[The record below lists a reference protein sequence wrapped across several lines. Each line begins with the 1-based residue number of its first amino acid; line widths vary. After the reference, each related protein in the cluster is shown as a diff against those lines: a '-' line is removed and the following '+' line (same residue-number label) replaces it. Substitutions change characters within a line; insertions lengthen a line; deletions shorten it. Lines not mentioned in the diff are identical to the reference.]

1 MKVLALAGYD
11 SFLNTAKLIAPF
23 FLSRGAEVE
32 FSLVKARKKKQIDP
46 AQIVSLGFSKPV
58 QYIDI
63 KKICKTRE
71 IHQYDVILACL
82 EGLSTRRL
90 FHYLK
95 ECAEKRPYVI
105 CVYPGLVLRYAF
117 DGFAMRCQAD
127 QVWLNCRRDLALYT
141 SMCDAFN
148 VDSSNGKLFGNASL
162 LNKIDRTTNEN
173 LKGPIVFFEQAIIP
187 RHFEERTYLLNQ
199 LCHIAEKYPDREVI
213 VKVRT
218 VGAQETLHQS
228 WYAMDAI
235 FEKKRKSTEGVPV
248 NIKITSESA
257 TSLLEKASSCITIS
271 STVAVEA
278 IHAGVPTTIISDF
291 GAHDDY
297 GLQYFYESGIVKR
310 FEDFDLESQQP
321 PSRSWLDSHMC
332 DPSLN
337 IERLVGSVFEEIQSK
352 NNKKIIEN
360 YCLGSLQ
367 LQKFIEEKGEDYFV
381 EQVYKKRKRKINWFR
396 LKK

>member
-23 FLSRGAEVE
+23 FMSRGAEVD

-46 AQIVSLGFSKPV
+46 AQIVSLGFSKPI

-63 KKICKTRE
+63 KKICENGE
-71 IHQYDVILACL
+71 INQYDVVLACL

-90 FHYLK
+90 FHYIK
-95 ECAEKRPYVI
+95 EYTEKRPYII

-162 LNKIDRTTNEN
+162 LNKIDRNTNEK

-187 RHFEERTYLLNQ
+187 RHYEERTYLLSQ
-199 LCHIAEKYPDREVI
+199 LCHIAERYPDREVI

-228 WYAMDAI
+228 WYAMDDI
-235 FEKKRKSTEGVPV
+235 FEEKRRNREGLPV

-257 TSLLEKASSCITIS
+257 SSLLQRASSCITIS

-297 GLQYFYESGIVKR
+297 GLQYFYDSGIVKR
-310 FEDFDLESQQP
+310 FEDFDLDSQKP
-321 PSRSWLDSHMC
+321 PSKSWIDSHMC
-332 DPSLN
+332 DPNLN
-337 IERLVGSVFEEIQSK
+337 IEELVCSVYEEIQNK
-352 NNKKIIEN
+352 NIKKINQN
-360 YCLGSLQ
+360 YCMGSFQ
-367 LQKFIEEKGEDYFV
+367 LQEFIEEKGENYFV
-381 EQVYKKRKRKINWFR
+381 EQIYKKRKRKISWFR